1 MLINASAFCSEIIL
15 IAIIFFVFIGDLAF
29 DKIIETNSDSFY
41 FFGNIGFIFIVIL
54 GIFLIILLTIYFIS
68 ATMSKLL
75 RFLYIV

>member
-41 FFGNIGFIFIVIL
+41 FFGNIDL
-54 GIFLIILLTIYFIS
+54 YLLLF
-68 ATMSKLL
+68 
-75 RFLYIV
+75 